1 MQSSTAA
8 PTPSQPYGRCN
19 GYHRPRPKFTQAV
32 TAPSTLQEA
41 SVAVET
47 QPVIR
52 AKPLPSRPANHLQQQ
67 QHGSKSYGSSSS
79 SPSASTPIHQRFAR
93 VQLQTAYRQAEEG
106 EEEEELLYTRVEKL
120 QDEEATPTRPSLTS
134 KFSFDNLTAMDS
146 QSTGG
151 ALKKMATK

>member
-8 PTPSQPYGRCN
+8 PVPSQPYGRCN

-32 TAPSTLQEA
+32 TAPSTLQVE
-41 SVAVET
+41 SVVVET
-47 QPVIR
+47 QPVIK

-67 QHGSKSYGSSSS
+67 HGSKSYDPSSS
-79 SPSASTPIHQRFAR
+79 ATPIHQRFAK
-93 VQLQTAYRQAEEG
+93 VHLESEHQQAEVP
-106 EEEEELLYTRVEKL
+106 EEEEELLYTRIETL

-134 KFSFDNLTAMDS
+134 KFSFDNLTAMDN
-146 QSTGG
+146 QSAGG